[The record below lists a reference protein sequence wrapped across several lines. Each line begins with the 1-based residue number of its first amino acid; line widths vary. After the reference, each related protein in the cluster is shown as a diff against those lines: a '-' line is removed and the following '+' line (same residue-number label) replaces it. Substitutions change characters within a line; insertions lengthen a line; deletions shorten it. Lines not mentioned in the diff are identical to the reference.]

1 MIIPCVAIV
10 TVSRDFPYGFC
21 QNTKH
26 QIILESHIPTSILE
40 QLVARVVAQL
50 QELIARVVAQL
61 QELVAR
67 VVAQLQEP
75 VAWLLAQHQEPVA

>member
-10 TVSRDFPYGFC
+10 TVSRDSPYGFC

-40 QLVARVVAQL
+40 QLVVRVVVPLLAQLQELVALVVAQL
-50 QELIARVVAQL
+50 QEL
-61 QELVAR
+61 
-67 VVAQLQEP
+67 